1 MSYGKILYRTNMAEA
16 IVSCFWSLRVS
27 DKWQQRQDML
37 IFRLL
42 MPVNFLEYSE
52 AVTTY
57 VWLLYVVFDGERY
70 LTRQYHSSC
79 L

>member
-57 VWLLYVVFDGERY
+57 V
-70 LTRQYHSSC
+70 
-79 L
+79 